1 MKFTSLALIALV
13 GLTLSA
19 CANTWAG
26 AGQDTQ
32 NVGREIEKS
41 AGTNR

>member
-1 MKFTSLALIALV
+1 MKLSLALIALLGVV
-13 GLTLSA
+13 GLSG

-32 NVGREIEKS
+32 NVGHEIEKS
-41 AGTNR
+41 AGVNR